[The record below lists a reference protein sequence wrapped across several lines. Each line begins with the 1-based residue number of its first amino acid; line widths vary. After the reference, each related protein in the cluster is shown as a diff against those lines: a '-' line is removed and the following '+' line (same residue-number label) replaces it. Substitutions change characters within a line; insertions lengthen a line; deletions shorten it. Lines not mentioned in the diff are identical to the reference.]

1 MDMLLYDYYDDSVAL
16 DTWFPKAKVQ
26 FIWDFLVFSI
36 LSMHCELA
44 TSVLTLCS
52 HPVHAGIGFNPLILN
67 SSGCSSGWLD
77 SSEYKQQRVLF
88 IRMGEPFVACL

>member
-1 MDMLLYDYYDDSVAL
+1 
-16 DTWFPKAKVQ
+16 
-26 FIWDFLVFSI
+26 
-36 LSMHCELA
+36 MHCELA